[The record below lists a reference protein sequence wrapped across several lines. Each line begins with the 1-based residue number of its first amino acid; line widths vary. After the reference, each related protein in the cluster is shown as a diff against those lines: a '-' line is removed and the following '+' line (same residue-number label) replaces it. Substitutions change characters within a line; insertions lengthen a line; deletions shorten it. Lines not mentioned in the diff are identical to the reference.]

1 MTVQRRLAIATR
13 GYRGDIG
20 EVFYINE
27 ELSLDEGEVNVNIF
41 ETVPVATIEVVSVE
55 VSSLDIEG
63 AI

>member
-1 MTVQRRLAIATR
+1 MSAERQLAIATR
-13 GYRGDIG
+13 GFRGNIG
-20 EVFYINE
+20 EKFYINE
-27 ELSLDEGEVNVNIF
+27 ELTLNEGEVNVDIF

>member
-1 MTVQRRLAIATR
+1 MSRLTRLAIATM
-13 GYRGDIG
+13 GYRSTQEIKT
-20 EVFYINE
+20 YINE
-27 ELSLDEGEVNVNIF
+27 ELSLDEGEVNVDIF